1 MSDKAFS
8 VTQFVDIVNLSFEQ
22 FESVAVEGEI
32 SSSTKA
38 SSGHWYF
45 SIKDEEAVL
54 SCAMFRGKL
63 YSVRGV
69 FKVGDKV
76 RVTGKPNLYPGS
88 GKLTFICSKIEA
100 AGEGKLYELFL
111 RLKNELAAL
120 GWFDQ
125 NRKKPIPRVPRTI
138 GIITSR
144 TGAALQDVMN
154 RLRERAPS

>member
-63 YSVRGV
+63 YSVREN
-69 FKVGDKV
+69 F
-76 RVTGKPNLYPGS
+76 
-88 GKLTFICSKIEA
+88 
-100 AGEGKLYELFL
+100 
-111 RLKNELAAL
+111 
-120 GWFDQ
+120 
-125 NRKKPIPRVPRTI
+125 
-138 GIITSR
+138 
-144 TGAALQDVMN
+144 MN
-154 RLRERAPS
+154 FSFV

>member
-111 RLKNELAAL
+111 RLKNELTA
-120 GWFDQ
+120 
-125 NRKKPIPRVPRTI
+125 
-138 GIITSR
+138 
-144 TGAALQDVMN
+144 
-154 RLRERAPS
+154 

>member
-1 MSDKAFS
+1 MTDKAFS

-32 SSSTKA
+32 STSTKA

-76 RVTGKPNLYPGS
+76 RVTAKPKESDPS
-88 GKLTFICSKIEA
+88 GASYDRNYHQQNGRRT
-100 AGEGKLYELFL
+100 AGRYESSEGACTL
-111 RLKNELAAL
+111 R
-120 GWFDQ
+120 
-125 NRKKPIPRVPRTI
+125 
-138 GIITSR
+138 
-144 TGAALQDVMN
+144 
-154 RLRERAPS
+154 